1 MPGQKIE
8 IKPNE
13 PFLKSQPLMEKKVS
27 ISLRSVVFI
36 TIAVLLLS
44 SSFLTGRYLFPSTV
58 PIGSVF
64 ASITD
69 SIAEQTPEE
78 TAEPEV
84 TETEVV
90 EVAPIE
96 ETASADNETLE
107 ETSAEATPEADI
119 PEDATTT
126 SQSVVTSYSNVKL
139 EFTRVPVFKWNEA
152 GGYGTIKTIYYTVT
166 NNEAGIIKPSY
177 FSVVIEGYAPT
188 ERVITV
194 PVPKNTAEIE
204 GGKKVQNAFD
214 KSIAYASPP
223 VTDPANLKVTLELY
237 DENKKLVAKAEQKL
251 NLK

>member
-44 SSFLTGRYLFPSTV
+44 GSFFTGRYLFPSTV

-69 SIAEQTPEE
+69 SIAPAETSEE
-78 TAEPEV
+78 IVESES
-84 TETEVV
+84 TETEAVV
-90 EVAPIE
+90 EE
-96 ETASADNETLE
+96 S
-107 ETSAEATPEADI
+107 DI
-119 PEDATTT
+119 PVEATTT

-139 EFTRVPVFKWNEA
+139 EFTRVPAFKWNEA

-166 NNEAGIIKPSY
+166 NNED
-177 FSVVIEGYAPT
+177 
-188 ERVITV
+188 R
-194 PVPKNTAEIE
+194 
-204 GGKKVQNAFD
+204 
-214 KSIAYASPP
+214 KS
-223 VTDPANLKVTLELY
+223 TR
-237 DENKKLVAKAEQKL
+237 L
-251 NLK
+251 NS

>member
-27 ISLRSVVFI
+27 ISLRSVVFVI
-36 TIAVLLLS
+36 VTVLLLS
-44 SSFLTGRYLFPSTV
+44 SSFLTGRYLFPSTI

-69 SIAEQTPEE
+69 NVAEQTSEE

-84 TETEVV
+84 TEAV
-90 EVAPIE
+90 EAALVE
-96 ETASADNETLE
+96 EAASADNETLE
-107 ETSAEATPEADI
+107 ETSATVIEEADI
-119 PEDATTT
+119 PAETTTT

-139 EFTRVPVFKWNEA
+139 EFTRVPAFKWSEA

-177 FSVVIEGYAPT
+177 FSVIIEGYAPT
-188 ERVITV
+188 ERSITV
-194 PVPKNTAEIE
+194 SVPKNTAEITA
-204 GGKKVQNAFD
+204 GKKVQNAFD
-214 KSIAYASPP
+214 KSIAYASSA
-223 VTDPANLKVTLELY
+223 TDPANVKVTLELY
-237 DENKKLVAKAEQKL
+237 DENKKLVAKAEQEF
-251 NLK
+251 NLKG